1 MIKDLTQEEM
11 SSISLKTSQG
21 LTNKIVESIKEMNL
35 HKLDELKFIL
45 PNTKVSLILLRK
57 GSESEQKRKDSKAVF
72 FGVEYRSGG
81 DVFILSRK

>member
-21 LTNKIVESIKEMNL
+21 LTDKVVESIKEMNL
-35 HKLDELKFIL
+35 RKLDELKFTL

-57 GSESEQKRKDSKAVF
+57 GSESEEKRKDLPAVF
-72 FGVEYRSGG
+72 FGVEYRSGS
-81 DVFILSRK
+81 DIFILSRK